1 MVSLIVIDDLRVV
14 IRGVDGLWLLIVD
27 AYWCLLRVWLLRCE
41 VDRRRWWL
49 KLHGLRPPDFH
60 PCVGLI
66 WRCRITG
73 KQFEDVIID
82 NYLAEVDV
90 FPAVGTLPG
99 CLKPS
104 HALPADGVVH
114 GADDD
119 RLLLSAVVL
128 RVADVAFVDGVL
140 ELFCKTA
147 TVGHLTI

>member
-1 MVSLIVIDDLRVV
+1 MVRLKVIVDWRVV
-14 IRGVDGLWLLIVD
+14 IRRVDGVRLLIVVAD
-27 AYWCLLRVWLLRCE
+27 WCLWLVWLLCCE
-41 VDRRRWWL
+41 ADGRRWWL
-49 KLHGLRPPDFH
+49 KLHRLRPSDFH
-60 PCVGLI
+60 PCVGLV

-147 TVGHLTI
+147 TVGHLII